1 MRRLKARETEDIPLV
16 KCSPMALE
24 IEGCD
29 FTNRV
34 CCDEGCAVYVIL
46 RTALRNSR
54 SPLAKFSW
62 TNPCAE

>member
-29 FTNRV
+29 LTNRV
-34 CCDEGCAVYVIL
+34 
-46 RTALRNSR
+46 RTWFTSVRNEADR
-54 SPLAKFSW
+54 VGP
-62 TNPCAE
+62 T